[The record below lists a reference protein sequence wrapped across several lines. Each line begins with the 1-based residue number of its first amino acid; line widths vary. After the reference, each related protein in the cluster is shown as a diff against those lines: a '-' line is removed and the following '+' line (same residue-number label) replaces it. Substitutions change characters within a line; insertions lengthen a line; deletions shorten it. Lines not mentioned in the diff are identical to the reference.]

1 MVLNSCPSQPSMLNI
16 IVSYA
21 CLTALFCFFS
31 CICVFIFGA
40 LWFYAPLFWPFKSLL
55 ILGVMKLI
63 ILKLPLRS
71 WYMWLLSVGFCS
83 KFMETWIFHFD
94 TILELHTILV
104 VNADCHIR
112 TDLCNYWFAATLEEY
127 WFLVS
132 LLFAWM
138 AEAPPV
144 NNLVTN

>member
-31 CICVFIFGA
+31 CICVFVFGA
-40 LWFYAPLFWPFKSLL
+40 LWFYAPLFWPFKSLQ

-83 KFMETWIFHFD
+83 KFMESWIFHFD

-104 VNADCHIR
+104 ENADCHIYP
-112 TDLCNYWFAATLEEY
+112 DLCNYWFAATLEEY

-132 LLFAWM
+132 LLFASM

-144 NNLVTN
+144 NYLVTN